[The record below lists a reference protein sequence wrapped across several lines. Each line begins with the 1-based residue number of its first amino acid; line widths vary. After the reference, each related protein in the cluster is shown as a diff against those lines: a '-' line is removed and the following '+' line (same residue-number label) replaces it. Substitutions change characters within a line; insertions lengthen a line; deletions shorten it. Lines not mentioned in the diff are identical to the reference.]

1 MYKDRKIVLIIAA
14 AGKGTRLGSS
24 LPKQFIKMEGLGGRS
39 PLQKS
44 ILTASLVNEIDEV
57 VIVTNS
63 EYIELTHEQIAEE
76 ANAHSSSASKSE
88 CKGRF
93 KTSENEKSNEKSSE
107 CKGRLKT
114 SENEKSS
121 ECKGRLKSSEN
132 EKPADNF
139 QIVCQGGGLKNIEV
153 IEGGDSRQESTS
165 RGIRFALKFKPN
177 DCIVLIHDA
186 ARPNASPELYH
197 RVIEAA
203 FEKGAVV
210 PAIRVKD
217 TIRDVKKGALN
228 RDNLR
233 AVQTPQGF
241 SGEIILNA
249 IKYAEEKCFVGTDE
263 GSLVDFMGLPV
274 CTVLGAESNIKIT
287 NPEDLTKTVCIG
299 SGYDVHAF
307 AENRRLV
314 LGGVDIPFE
323 KGLLGHSDADVLTH
337 ALMDAILGAM
347 GEGDIGI
354 LFPDTDPKYKGISS
368 IELLKRV
375 GELMNEKFYVLENAD
390 ITVICQSPKIRPY
403 IDEMK
408 KNLETVLNPK
418 NGINIKGTTTERLGF
433 EGRGEG
439 IAASATVL
447 LSKLSW
453 D

>member
-1 MYKDRKIVLIIAA
+1 MYVRGKAEFNMYKDRKIVLIIAA
-14 AGKGTRLGSS
+14 AGRGTRLGHS
-24 LPKQFIKMEGLGGRS
+24 LPKQFIKMDGLGDRS

-44 ILTASLVNEIDEV
+44 ILTAGIVKEIDEV
-57 VIVTNS
+57 IVVTNP
-63 EYIELTHEQIAEE
+63 EYIDLTYEQIAEE
-76 ANAHSSSASKSE
+76 ADAHSSSVAKFEVKEASQSLGKD
-88 CKGRF
+88 G
-93 KTSENEKSNEKSSE
+93 
-107 CKGRLKT
+107 
-114 SENEKSS
+114 
-121 ECKGRLKSSEN
+121 LKS
-132 EKPADNF
+132 KG
-139 QIVCQGGGLKNIEV
+139 QIFGRGQERKRLYV
-153 IEGGDSRQESTS
+153 IEGGSSRQESTS
-165 RGIRFALKFKPN
+165 RGIKFALQDKPEN
-177 DCIVLIHDA
+177 YIVLIHDA

-217 TIRDVKKGALN
+217 TIRDVKKGALD
-228 RDNLR
+228 RENLR

-241 SGEIILNA
+241 SGEIIIDA
-249 IKYAEEKCFVGTDE
+249 INNAEEKCFVGTDE

-274 CTVLGAESNIKIT
+274 HTVLGSESNIKIT
-287 NPEDLTKTVCIG
+287 NPEDLSKTVCVG

-307 AENRRLV
+307 VENRRLI

-347 GEGDIGI
+347 GEGDIGL
-354 LFPDTDPKYKGISS
+354 LFPDTDPEYEGVSS

-375 GELMNEKFYVLENAD
+375 SELMNEKFYTLENAD
-390 ITVICQSPKIRPY
+390 ITVICQFPKIRPY

-408 KNLETVLNPK
+408 KNLEDILDPK

>member
-1 MYKDRKIVLIIAA
+1 MYVRGKSKFNMYKDRKIVLIIAA
-14 AGKGTRLGSS
+14 AGRGTRLGHS
-24 LPKQFIKMEGLGGRS
+24 LPKQFIKMDGLGDRS

-44 ILTASLVNEIDEV
+44 ILTAGIVKEIDEV
-57 VIVTNS
+57 IVVTNP
-63 EYIELTHEQIAEE
+63 EYIDLTYEQIAEE
-76 ANAHSSSASKSE
+76 ADAHSSSVAKFEVKEASQSLGKDGLQS
-88 CKGRF
+88 KGQIF
-93 KTSENEKSNEKSSE
+93 
-107 CKGRLKT
+107 GRGQERK
-114 SENEKSS
+114 
-121 ECKGRLKSSEN
+121 RLY
-132 EKPADNF
+132 
-139 QIVCQGGGLKNIEV
+139 V
-153 IEGGDSRQESTS
+153 IEGGSSRQESTS
-165 RGIRFALKFKPN
+165 RGIKFALQDKPEN
-177 DCIVLIHDA
+177 YIVLIHDA
-186 ARPNASPELYH
+186 ARPNASPELFH

-210 PAIRVKD
+210 PAIRLKD
-217 TIRDVKKGALN
+217 TIRDVKKGTLN
-228 RDNLR
+228 RDDLR

-241 SGEIILNA
+241 AGEIILNA
-249 IKYAEEKCFVGTDE
+249 IKYAEENCFVGTDE
-263 GSLVDFMGLPV
+263 GSLVDFAGLPV
-274 CTVLGAESNIKIT
+274 HTVLGSESNIKIT
-287 NPEDLTKTVCIG
+287 NPEDLSKTVCVG

-307 AENRRLV
+307 VKNRRLI

-347 GEGDIGI
+347 GEGDIGL
-354 LFPDTDPKYKGISS
+354 LFPDTDPEYEGVLS

-375 GELMNEKFYVLENAD
+375 SELMNEKFYTLENAD
-390 ITVICQSPKIRPY
+390 ITVICQFPKIRPY

-408 KNLETVLNPK
+408 KNLEDILDPK